1 METLDKIIF
10 KVLSET
16 VLGNSLAVQWLGFG
30 TLIAW
35 VQVPSLGQRT
45 KILQAVQSGQKKKK
59 KTKTELD
66 KVYFFS

>member
-1 METLDKIIF
+1 MERLDKIIF

-16 VLGNSLAVQWLGFG
+16 GKEFPGSPVVKFG

-35 VQVPSLGQRT
+35 VKVQSLGQRT

-59 KTKTELD
+59 RQKLC
-66 KVYFFS
+66 